1 MTIEAAPPGE
11 VIIHSGL
18 TLTTWAA
25 PRASLEELTRC
36 AESELGTAAWWT
48 CLAHRLDAL
57 RDEMAGC
64 DIEGLA
70 AQVIADAPQFAAT
83 AAKLPTLDADV
94 QGRATELR
102 LRIADLAGSRT
113 AAKSIQLEVKELLRR
128 VRTLYRM
135 SDQLLLEAYERDL
148 GGD

>member
-1 MTIEAAPPGE
+1 MTIEAAPAGE

-18 TLTTWAA
+18 TLTSWAA

-36 AESELGTAAWWT
+36 ADSELGSAAWWS
-48 CLAHRLDAL
+48 CLANRLDAL

-83 AAKLPTLDADV
+83 AAKLPPMDSDV
-94 QGRATELR
+94 QSRATELR
-102 LRIADLAGSRT
+102 MRIAEVAGSRT
-113 AAKSIQLEVKELLRR
+113 AASHIRLEVKELLRR